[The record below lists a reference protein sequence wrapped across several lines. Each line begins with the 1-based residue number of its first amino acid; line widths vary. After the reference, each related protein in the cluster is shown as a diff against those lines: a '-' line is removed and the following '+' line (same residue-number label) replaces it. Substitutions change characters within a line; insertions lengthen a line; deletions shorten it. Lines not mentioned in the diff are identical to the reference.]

1 MHIEGW
7 LAQWGKVKNIVTRDY
22 QVVPFVPHTVTVH
35 VKDPGWAEM
44 HFYAWANDGTN
55 TQLNGG
61 WPGNAVTDT
70 KVVNGEKWY
79 YKTFDIT
86 SKDYSFNIIFDKGS
100 SNDQTVDI
108 GPIDEDKYYVLS
120 VDKTNGKYTVT
131 DVTETTGIDVP
142 KVDALSEGPVRVYA
156 LSGQLLRVFSPET
169 SIAEALGQM
178 PAGFYLING
187 QKVVK

>member
-1 MHIEGW
+1 
-7 LAQWGKVKNIVTRDY
+7 
-22 QVVPFVPHTVTVH
+22 
-35 VKDPGWAEM
+35 M